1 VLGVLKAIMAEAGVS
16 VGDTLNVV
24 VRDDDAPRKA
34 SVPDDLAEAV
44 ARNDAASAAFDDIS
58 YSHRREYV
66 DAINEVKRPETRA
79 RRIERTIQAMLQR
92 VSGD

>member
-1 VLGVLKAIMAEAGVS
+1 MSAR
-16 VGDTLNVV
+16 
-24 VRDDDAPRKA
+24 VRDEDAPRKV

-44 ARNDAASAAFDDIS
+44 ARNDAASAAFDDLS

-66 DAINEVKRPETRA
+66 DAINEAKRPETRA